1 MKWIALLVLLV
12 AAPAIAMWL
21 RNQPRQAP
29 FVWGLLTFLPFVQEP
44 WNLAV
49 APYATPLWL
58 GYVKGWEIS
67 LLDAVAFGVIFGTR
81 GPFPKPA
88 FMLPFLA
95 YILAATLAVFQARF
109 PSYAIAY
116 PEQLLR
122 VFLVFLAVSKIAAM
136 ERGERALLIG
146 LFAGIGIQA
155 CYAIWARANGALQTG
170 GTLGHQNMLGFVSH
184 MALMPAFAVL
194 LSGKMPRWSLVAT
207 GLAMIAVILTASRA
221 TIVLAGVGLIMTL
234 FLSLA
239 VTFTSRKAAVGA
251 LGLLLIVVSAPLAYA
266 SLERR
271 FVAQNMG
278 ITEQEGQR
286 AAFMRA
292 ATAMIDMYPMG
303 VGPNHYVFVSI
314 TEGFADRANVDWNSG
329 NRLAHVHNSYIL
341 VRAETGLLGLL
352 TFVMLIGFAI
362 VSAFLGAFRFKRQVG
377 SDVLIGLGVGL
388 AIASLHAFWEWMFV
402 VSTTQYVLAGSLGLI
417 AGLWSRYSAQAKGRN
432 QKPRRRQQAGGLT
445 VGSPTEALQVS
456 RFR

>member
-1 MKWIALLVLLV
+1 MKWIALLVVLV
-12 AAPAIAMWL
+12 AAPLIAMWL
-21 RNQPRQAP
+21 RSQPRQAYL
-29 FVWGLLTFLPFVQEP
+29 VWGLLTFLPFVQDP

-49 APYATPLWL
+49 APYATPMWL

-67 LLDAVAFGVIFGTR
+67 LLDAVAVGVIFGTR

-88 FMLPFLA
+88 FMLPLLA

-155 CYAIWARANGALQTG
+155 CYAMWARANGALQTG
-170 GTLGHQNMLGFVSH
+170 GTLGHQNLLGFVSH

-194 LSGKMPRWSLVAT
+194 LSGKMPRWSLIAT
-207 GLAMIAVILTASRA
+207 GLAMVAVILTASRA
-221 TIVLAGVGLIMTL
+221 TIGFAGVGLIMTMA
-234 FLSLA
+234 LSLA
-239 VTFTSRKAAVGA
+239 VKFTPRKAAVGL
-251 LGLLLIVVSAPLAYA
+251 LGLVLITVSAPLAYA

-278 ITEQEGQR
+278 ITDQEAQRGAFKR
-286 AAFMRA
+286 AAS
-292 ATAMIDMYPMG
+292 AMIDMYPMG
-303 VGPNHYVFVSI
+303 VGPNHYVFISI
-314 TEGFADRANVDWNSG
+314 TEGFAERAKVDWNSG
-329 NRLAHVHNSYIL
+329 NRLAHVHNSFIL

-352 TFVMLIGFAI
+352 TFLMWIGSGI
-362 VSAFLGAFRFKRQVG
+362 LSAFLGAFRFRRQVG
-377 SDVLIGLGVGL
+377 SDILIGLGVGL
-388 AIASLHAFWEWMFV
+388 TIASLHAFWEWMFV

-417 AGLWSRYSAQAKGRN
+417 AGLWTRFSADAKGRS
-432 QKPRRRQQAGGLT
+432 QKPRQKQQVGVLT
-445 VGSPTEALQVS
+445 ARANTEALQVF